1 MRRAFALVE
10 LLVVVGVISLLMA
23 ILMPVLGRAR
33 EQATIVAV
41 NAELYG
47 IAMALE
53 SYGLDNSNRYPPTRA
68 DCNPWALEHAYALPE
83 ELVDESYLPGGQI
96 GRIRYAQV
104 EDKFNR
110 GHTYKYIA
118 VGAKYDFLGTP
129 FGRQRLYVPAGFPSS
144 EADNLLMYNDPIDS
158 PVTWVLFSVGPRANQ
173 EMLETGNFPLTQGFP
188 VAKWFWYSPEERCGI
203 LTRLRLK
210 RGQHVGSFLE

>member
-68 DCNPWALEHAYALPE
+68 DCNPWALEDAYALPE

-110 GHTYKYIA
+110 GRTYKYIA
-118 VGAKYDFLGTP
+118 VGARYNFLGTP
-129 FGRQRLYVPAGFPSS
+129 FGRQHLYVPAGFPSS

-158 PVTWVLFSVGPRANQ
+158 PVTWVLFSVGPRITRRCLKQGTSLLHKAS
-173 EMLETGNFPLTQGFP
+173 PLQSGSGT
-188 VAKWFWYSPEERCGI
+188 
-203 LTRLRLK
+203 LR
-210 RGQHVGSFLE
+210 RNAAAS